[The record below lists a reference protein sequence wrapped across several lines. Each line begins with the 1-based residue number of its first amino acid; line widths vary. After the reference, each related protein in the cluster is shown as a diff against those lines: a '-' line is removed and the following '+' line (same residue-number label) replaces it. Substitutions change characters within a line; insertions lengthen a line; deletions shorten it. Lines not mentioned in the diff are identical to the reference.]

1 MDEAIIKSM
10 AVELAKSLKTPEDLN
25 QLTAV
30 FKKFMIETALNT
42 ELSEHLGY
50 EKHQSKKAV
59 NTRNGFSAKTLST
72 PDGQLS
78 LEIPRDREG
87 SFEPQII
94 KKYQTRITSMDD
106 QILSLYAKGMT
117 NREIVAFFKEMYD
130 ADVSASLISKVTD
143 AVL

>member
-50 EKHQSKKAV
+50 EKHQSKKEF
-59 NTRNGFSAKTLST
+59 N
-72 PDGQLS
+72 
-78 LEIPRDREG
+78 LEIVLAVKKFSTQMDR
-87 SFEPQII
+87 
-94 KKYQTRITSMDD
+94 
-106 QILSLYAKGMT
+106 
-117 NREIVAFFKEMYD
+117 
-130 ADVSASLISKVTD
+130 
-143 AVL
+143 